1 MVTTFIMKLFY
12 AFFLASTF
20 LLTGCATKNLKA
32 TISPQDLQTK
42 NTAVLVLTLSQ
53 PLDSLHYGAA
63 TIYFDAK
70 GKKSVGRSW
79 VETFNIDYG
88 FAKPDTDIAGEYT
101 LLKVIEVPAG
111 QLDLTGW
118 GFNAQGVRIESTKA
132 SPTLTLNLKAGEVV
146 YVGNFELQPEY
157 GENLFGMRMVAGAL
171 AFINDQ
177 SQRDLALLT
186 SRYPQ
191 LSGAVHQQ
199 QPVGLWAIDELKR
212 LYAISAAEAGKK
224 LSQLNNQ
231 PDAKKPVAT
240 TPAATG
246 QGQP

>member
-1 MVTTFIMKLFY
+1 MKLMNT
-12 AFFLASTF
+12 FLLVTAL
-20 LLTGCATKNLKA
+20 LLTGCATSNLKA
-32 TISPQDLQTK
+32 TISPQDLQAK

-53 PLDSLHYGAA
+53 PINSLHYGAA

-79 VETFNIDYG
+79 VETFGLDYG
-88 FAKPDTDIAGEYT
+88 FGKPDTDVAGEYT

-157 GENLFGMRMVAGAL
+157 GENLFGMTMVNGAL

-177 SQRDLALLT
+177 SQRDLALLK

-191 LSGAVHQQ
+191 LGQAVHQQ
-199 QPVGLWAIDELKR
+199 QPVGLWAIDEFKR

-224 LSQLNNQ
+224 LSQVNSQ
-231 PDAKKPVAT
+231 PDAKKPAAT
-240 TPAATG
+240 TPAAEPKKD
-246 QGQP
+246 QP

>member
-1 MVTTFIMKLFY
+1 MKLMNT
-12 AFFLASTF
+12 FLLVTAL

-53 PLDSLHYGAA
+53 PLDSLDHGAA
-63 TIYFDAK
+63 TIYFDPK

-88 FAKPDTDIAGEYT
+88 FTKPDTDVAGEYT

-111 QLDLTGW
+111 QLDLIGW

-132 SPTLTLNLKAGEVV
+132 SPTLSLNLKAGEVV

-157 GENLFGMRMVAGAL
+157 GENLFGMKMVNGAL

-177 SQRDLALLT
+177 SQRDLALLKL
-186 SRYPQ
+186 RYPQ

-199 QPVGLWAIDELKR
+199 QPVGLWAIDELKL

-224 LSQLNNQ
+224 LSQVNSQ
-231 PDAKKPVAT
+231 PDAKKPVT
-240 TPAATG
+240 TPAPEAKKD
-246 QGQP
+246 QP